1 LSHGQS
7 KIFILLKIS
16 SISAI
21 VSWHKSTTYYFYY
34 AILSGH
40 SKTGLRIALTQLG
53 AEKLNNICQGL
64 NTKITLI
71 LISHNF
77 SLFPALHSILKDL
90 FVKMPFWFCS
100 MGAVFTINDYENDQ
114 LFV

>member
-1 LSHGQS
+1 
-7 KIFILLKIS
+7 
-16 SISAI
+16 
-21 VSWHKSTTYYFYY
+21 
-34 AILSGH
+34 LSGH

-64 NTKITLI
+64 NTKIKLI